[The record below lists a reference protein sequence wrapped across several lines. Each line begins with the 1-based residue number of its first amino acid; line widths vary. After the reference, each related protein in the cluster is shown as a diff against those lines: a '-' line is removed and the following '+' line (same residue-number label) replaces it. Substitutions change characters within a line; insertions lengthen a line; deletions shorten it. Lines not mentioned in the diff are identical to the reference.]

1 MSQEKKDYAIQVNNL
16 GLTIKKD
23 TILSDVNIKLEQG
36 KIHGLVGRNGSG
48 KTMLMKC
55 ICGFVKPTSGDI
67 YVDEK
72 KIGKDVDFHKMW
84 ELLLRHRVLYLITV
98 DTEI

>member
-1 MSQEKKDYAIQVNNL
+1 MSQENKDYAIQVNNL

-55 ICGFVKPTSGDI
+55 IC
-67 YVDEK
+67 
-72 KIGKDVDFHKMW
+72 
-84 ELLLRHRVLYLITV
+84 
-98 DTEI
+98 